1 MKSPAARGVWGRLL
15 FVVKVK
21 GEKYFARASS
31 ITITFHC
38 FGGLLFSYP
47 LSIFS
52 FLLLTSRDKPR
63 ESEPS
68 TRTTHRKQ
76 ASPSFS
82 KERKLYG
89 PYCTVDI
96 LTEQY
101 CLQVPISPFPRF
113 RRLSDQN
120 KKFGLHWS
128 ATVSRVTQWQLHL
141 IDCPSISAPP
151 IFTHHSSTHN
161 SNRTRRIS
169 TVLLDTI
176 IIWPPASHFACERRW
191 LLDWTTRDK
200 EEEES
205 SSATLWQWSQL

>member
-1 MKSPAARGVWGRLL
+1 MKSPTARGVWGRLL

-21 GEKYFARASS
+21 GEKYFARSSS

-76 ASPSFS
+76 GSPSFS

-101 CLQVPISPFPRF
+101 CLQVPISLFSPFPRF

-120 KKFGLHWS
+120 KKFGLRALERYGVTCHSLATPSHW
-128 ATVSRVTQWQLHL
+128 LP
-141 IDCPSISAPP
+141 IDKRTAN
-151 IFTHHSSTHN
+151 FHSSLYHT
-161 SNRTRRIS
+161 
-169 TVLLDTI
+169 
-176 IIWPPASHFACERRW
+176 
-191 LLDWTTRDK
+191 
-200 EEEES
+200 
-205 SSATLWQWSQL
+205 